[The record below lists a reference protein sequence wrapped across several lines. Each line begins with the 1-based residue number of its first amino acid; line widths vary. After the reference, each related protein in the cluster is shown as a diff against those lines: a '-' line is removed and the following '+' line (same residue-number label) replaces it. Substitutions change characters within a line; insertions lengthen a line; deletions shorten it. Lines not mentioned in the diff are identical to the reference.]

1 MIRKAEKRDIPFVLE
16 LLRQVNLIHHNG
28 RPDLFR
34 AQTKY
39 GPDEL
44 ETLFLNKNTPVF
56 VWTDDADKPCGY
68 CFCQLHTTKGDRML
82 TDIRTLYIDDLCV
95 DETKR
100 GMHIGTD
107 LLAYVKSFAK
117 AQGCYNVTLNVWAL
131 NTEAYRFYEKAGMHI
146 QKFGMETIL

>member
-1 MIRKAEKRDIPFVLE
+1 
-16 LLRQVNLIHHNG
+16 
-28 RPDLFR
+28 
-34 AQTKY
+34 
-39 GPDEL
+39 
-44 ETLFLNKNTPVF
+44 
-56 VWTDDADKPCGY
+56 
-68 CFCQLHTTKGDRML
+68 ML

-146 QKFGMETIL
+146 QKFSMETIL